1 MSHSKESYKHLF
13 AKNIL
18 ADWLQGYYLKIRKE
32 VQFCEKGDILFIA
45 DVVCYTENGITDV
58 YEVVH
63 KNGLDSKKLGI
74 MQYYQ
79 YLNGYDFNVYEVQSE
94 VILMQIQKP
103 KYIKKI
109 DFSCYTT
116 YANNQHKIF
125 CKS

>member
-18 ADWLQGYYLKIRKE
+18 ANWLEGDYLKVKTE
-32 VQFCEKGDILFIA
+32 VQFCEKGNILFIA

-63 KNGLDSKKLGI
+63 KNGLDGKKLGT

-79 YLNGYDFNVYEVQSE
+79 YLNGYNFNVYEVQAE
-94 VILMQIQKP
+94 TILLQIQKP
-103 KYIKKI
+103 KYIRKFN
-109 DFSCYTT
+109 FSCYTT
-116 YANNQHKIF
+116 CLQ
-125 CKS
+125 